1 MLRPRLATFVRL
13 QADPA
18 RGGMVLQA
26 PERVLMLDEA
36 AAATLKLVD
45 GERTVAEIAALL
57 AQDYDAPEAEIAAD
71 ITALLEE
78 LAELGLVIDAGA

>member
-1 MLRPRLATFVRL
+1 MLRPCLATFVRL

-36 AAATLKLVD
+36 AAATLNLVD

-71 ITALLEE
+71 ITALLDE

>member
-1 MLRPRLATFVRL
+1 MLRPRLAGFVRL

-71 ITALLEE
+71 ITALLDE